1 MKKSFSLALALAFL
15 MTALAGCGGDKPTED
30 GGVAGFWR
38 AQASLDETVNRRLAQ
53 SGMSEVAV
61 AEGLN
66 AAVEL
71 ELRDDGGY
79 VLTLDQAALS
89 DALASAKAQVRQGL
103 ADHLE
108 KTFQPQGIS
117 LDEALTQAGVS
128 LDQLADQALAGDALG
143 QAKTEGRY
151 ALAEGGLVLS
161 DSPDREPDYRLDY
174 TLSGDTLTID
184 AGPGGALAGLRGV
197 ESLQFQRVEP

>member
-38 AQASLDETVNRRLAQ
+38 AQASLDEAVNRRLAQ

-117 LDEALTQAGVS
+117 LDDALTQAGVS
-128 LDQLADQALAGDALG
+128 LDQLAAQALAGDALG